1 MDVYEVIRIANKHPR
16 VNILQPGPGVGG
28 HCISVDPW
36 FLVGDFPKEAQL
48 IRQARE
54 VNSNMPR
61 FVLGRIDEIMG
72 KEGISDFGRVGIYG
86 LTYKEDVDDC
96 RESPTLQLLQAQ
108 ERHLGV
114 PLKVYDPYVEKD
126 LVPNQYHDLD
136 AFLSDVDLVVVMVG
150 HRQIVEAQEKLA
162 GKTVLDCRHVL
173 SLPGVHQL

>member
-1 MDVYEVIRIANKHPR
+1 MPTEVSVTPPMAPWCPTESSRPPQTRPR
-16 VNILQPGPGVGG
+16 AALSAVRKRLRQ
-28 HCISVDPW
+28 CS
-36 FLVGDFPKEAQL
+36 
-48 IRQARE
+48 QARRPCGFSSLRSAPLRAGCA
-54 VNSNMPR
+54 VAAN
-61 FVLGRIDEIMG
+61 
-72 KEGISDFGRVGIYG
+72 
-86 LTYKEDVDDC
+86 
-96 RESPTLQLLQAQ
+96 A
-108 ERHLGV
+108 ERA